1 MGYNLNKLMKQY
13 GVGSASKLSYAGAQ
27 DPGAEPEP
35 LIMTQVMYPIGSP
48 EAKRRQAIIDEWNK
62 KYGDWKEKS
71 DAYEADQTAYK
82 DYTDQYDARLLNTP
96 MYSAKQFQTQI
107 QQQPQTREEMWE
119 KYIGIPRPLEDYPL
133 ELMESD
139 NTLQETTSEVTPAW
153 IRPGPIPKPSPLS
166 DAARQLFLRDN
177 AYRYADLGIRN
188 TGNQL
193 VMDQTGN
200 YFGNILD
207 APTYQP
213 IVDSTPV
220 DDDAG
225 DMVIDDTVTDDTVI
239 DDGIGNTV
247 TDELGTIVFDD
258 GVGSGRDLRGGFMDV
273 GHIRGD
279 LGGDP
284 IYDDPYYDAGGAGG
298 DGFKYGGPIKGYQEA
313 GSVSNEDNLYGLHP
327 SEEMISEIIDV
338 EEVITPSGE
347 EVLSKTQEV
356 IDRYSQSEPY
366 SNLIDIAE
374 KYKTTTQ
381 DDKISKQQQE
391 FTTARQQYADL
402 VTNMASTTAK
412 GPSESEKWFRIAAA
426 FGAPTKSGHFMENLA
441 LVNKELAGDKK
452 EGREAEVAAG
462 KVRLS
467 GLTSAMDMLQQ
478 DMDNTRGIADI
489 ERKYNTYLRDNL
501 ISLQADDRKWQRDAE
516 LELAILE
523 GKRDHDA
530 TLPLT
535 KYGKAAVDAGLERGT
550 EEFAKYVRAYIDKD
564 EQAAKLRI
572 EIMQQQLDQ
581 LSTPE
586 ISAYNAV
593 EKVNISANQARLL
606 ISDALAINDK
616 TYEQTMGGATLEWL
630 AKLID
635 PDGEIYKNTQILKNI
650 LTSQALTSLKATF
663 GGNVS
668 EGERAILLSVQG
680 LDSRTRAERQRILER
695 AYEVMYNLAEKTKND
710 MEEIKNKTK
719 YKRTTP
725 KKNTD
730 SDQEE

>member
-1 MGYNLNKLMKQY
+1 
-13 GVGSASKLSYAGAQ
+13 
-27 DPGAEPEP
+27 
-35 LIMTQVMYPIGSP
+35 
-48 EAKRRQAIIDEWNK
+48 
-62 KYGDWKEKS
+62 
-71 DAYEADQTAYK
+71 
-82 DYTDQYDARLLNTP
+82 
-96 MYSAKQFQTQI
+96 
-107 QQQPQTREEMWE
+107 
-119 KYIGIPRPLEDYPL
+119 
-133 ELMESD
+133 
-139 NTLQETTSEVTPAW
+139 
-153 IRPGPIPKPSPLS
+153 
-166 DAARQLFLRDN
+166 
-177 AYRYADLGIRN
+177 
-188 TGNQL
+188 
-193 VMDQTGN
+193 
-200 YFGNILD
+200 
-207 APTYQP
+207 
-213 IVDSTPV
+213 
-220 DDDAG
+220 
-225 DMVIDDTVTDDTVI
+225 
-239 DDGIGNTV
+239 
-247 TDELGTIVFDD
+247 
-258 GVGSGRDLRGGFMDV
+258 
-273 GHIRGD
+273 
-279 LGGDP
+279 
-284 IYDDPYYDAGGAGG
+284 
-298 DGFKYGGPIKGYQEA
+298 
-313 GSVSNEDNLYGLHP
+313 
-327 SEEMISEIIDV
+327 
-338 EEVITPSGE
+338 
-347 EVLSKTQEV
+347 
-356 IDRYSQSEPY
+356 
-366 SNLIDIAE
+366 
-374 KYKTTTQ
+374 
-381 DDKISKQQQE
+381 
-391 FTTARQQYADL
+391 
-402 VTNMASTTAK
+402 
-412 GPSESEKWFRIAAA
+412 
-426 FGAPTKSGHFMENLA
+426 MENLA
-441 LVNKELAGDKK
+441 LVNKELAGVKK